1 MAPPSPHAR
10 PVKPGTATLASDL
23 LPLGDWYRHHSL
35 RSWPVLL
42 FLALICVPAIA
53 LVIVGTTAT
62 ATTFDAG
69 AWIFAAYFA
78 IAWLLLLG
86 VIIRPEHVT
95 RPMLVIVTVI
105 ALLTQV
111 PLAVTLEADLH
122 ATNANLFQGI
132 VTIGLP
138 EELAK
143 VIPVLAIAV
152 LYWRRRGLEPR
163 DYLFVGAV
171 SGLVFGASEVV
182 RYFTVNGVAQFY
194 ATVQS
199 AIPTISQLLNSGQ
212 SASTSVFSALIGP
225 VLFFVLDFVWRFV
238 TDPISHACWSG
249 LSGYFIGL
257 AATGRHRWYQVAWI
271 GLVVAAVLHGLND
284 WAAVNGHWAW
294 ILVTAL
300 SGILFLGYAKAGSGH
315 ELRPGE
321 VGAPQFML
329 PHADQEPQQA
339 AAGRPGR
346 PWWEH

>member
-1 MAPPSPHAR
+1 M
-10 PVKPGTATLASDL
+10 ASDL

-35 RSWPVLL
+35 RSWPVQL

-53 LVIVGTTAT
+53 LVIVGGAAT

-95 RPMLVIVTVI
+95 RPMLIIVTAI

-143 VIPVLAIAV
+143 VIPVLAIAL
-152 LYWRRRGLEPR
+152 LYWRKRDLEPR

-182 RYFTVNGVAQFY
+182 RFFTVNGVAEFY

-199 AIPTISQLLNSGQ
+199 AIPQISQLLNSGQ

-257 AATGRHRWYQVAWI
+257 AATRRHPWYQVAWI
-271 GLVVAAVLHGLND
+271 GLVAAAVLHGLND
-284 WAAVNGHWAW
+284 WAAVNGHWSW

-315 ELRPGE
+315 ELRPGQ
-321 VGAPQFML
+321 VGAPPFLL
-329 PHADQEPQQA
+329 PHADQPDQHA
-339 AAGRPGR
+339 APGHPAARPSGAASSRGR